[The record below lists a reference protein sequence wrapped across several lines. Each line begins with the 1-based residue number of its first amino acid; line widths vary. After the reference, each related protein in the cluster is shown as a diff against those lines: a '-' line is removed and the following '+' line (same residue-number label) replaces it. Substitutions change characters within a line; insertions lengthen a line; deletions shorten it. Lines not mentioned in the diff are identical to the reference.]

1 MEISAIEPRRRG
13 VSALFLD
20 GEFAVNLDT
29 RFLAESPVR
38 LGQEITDEELQD
50 LIRGSNARRAREKAL
65 YLLEHRSHSKKE
77 LEDKVARTAGKEA
90 AQEAANHMQ
99 EIGLVNDEQFARDYA
114 RQLVERKGFARR
126 RAEYELLQKGI
137 DRDLIEQVLEELL
150 PEPREKLTELIE
162 KKYARSLGDEKGL
175 RRTMAALQRLGY
187 RGEDIRAALRRFS
200 ELEE

>member
-29 RFLAESPVR
+29 RFLAESSVR
-38 LGQEITDEELQD
+38 LGQEITEEELQS
-50 LIRGSNARRAREKAL
+50 LIQGSNARRAREKAL

-77 LEDKVARTAGKEA
+77 LEEKVARTAGKEA
-90 AQEAANHMQ
+90 AQAAVNHMQ

-114 RQLVERKGFARR
+114 RQLVRHKGFARR

-150 PEPREKLTELIE
+150 PEPQEKLTELIE

-187 RGEDIRAALRRFS
+187 RGEDIRAALRPFI
-200 ELEE
+200 EPEE